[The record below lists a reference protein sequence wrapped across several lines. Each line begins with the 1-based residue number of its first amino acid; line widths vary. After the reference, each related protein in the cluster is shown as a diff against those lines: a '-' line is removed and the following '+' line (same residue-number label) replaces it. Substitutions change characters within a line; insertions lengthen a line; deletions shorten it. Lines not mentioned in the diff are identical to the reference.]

1 MPAAIPNGRCD
12 PQGEG
17 CKALSDVKSELRMER
32 ATHIAPLYAKL
43 ERKADKTDMQELSN
57 KIWIII
63 TLQVAALGSFAVGMI
78 VLYLKG

>member
-1 MPAAIPNGRCD
+1 
-12 PQGEG
+12 
-17 CKALSDVKSELRMER
+17 MER